1 MISSAHLQVAVDIG
15 SRTHYVAIGHS
26 EGQIVDEF
34 TIPHTQEGFS
44 LFFQRLEQQQRVY
57 ALPVRVAMEGYN
69 GWARPLDTEV
79 LRRGYR
85 LYNVNNLKLARFKE
99 IFPAPAKTDP
109 IDTHKML
116 ELFQLQRHLPLAKGV
131 LQEIV
136 PAPEANRILKRLSRR
151 RRQLVNEKIALINR
165 LQSDLQAV
173 CPGLLEIT
181 ASADNLW
188 FLRFLTCRDELPK
201 LLRVHR
207 KTLLSLPGVGKH
219 YAQVIQAW
227 QRKARFSDE
236 VSYVGAMILA
246 DARRLLS
253 LMEAITALE
262 AELNKQ
268 AEPSVYAQRIGS
280 IPGFGEVCR
289 AELAGEIAT
298 LARFPKQSSF
308 SLYLGMAPL
317 DNSSSTYKGTKPPK
331 QVNTRARAAMMT
343 GVARHM
349 ACVPESRAY
358 YDKKRAEGKSHN
370 QAIRALGRHL
380 SRVIWS
386 MLKHDRDYSIHD

>member
-1 MISSAHLQVAVDIG
+1 MGSAGCSQFG
-15 SRTHYVAIGHS
+15 S
-26 EGQIVDEF
+26 
-34 TIPHTQEGFS
+34 
-44 LFFQRLEQQQRVY
+44 
-57 ALPVRVAMEGYN
+57 ALKGYN

-173 CPGLLEIT
+173 YPGLLEIT

-207 KTLLSLPGVGKH
+207 KTLLNLPGVGKH

-298 LARFPKQSSF
+298 LARFPKQSRF

-317 DNSSSTYKGTKPPK
+317 DNSSSPYKGTKPPK

-343 GVARHM
+343 GVTRHM

-380 SRVIWS
+380 SPVIWS